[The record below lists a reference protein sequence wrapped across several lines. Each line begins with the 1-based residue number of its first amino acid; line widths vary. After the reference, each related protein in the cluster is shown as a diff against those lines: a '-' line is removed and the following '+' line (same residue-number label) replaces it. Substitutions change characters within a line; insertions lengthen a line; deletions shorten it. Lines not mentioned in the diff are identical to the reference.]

1 MTAIAMRE
9 LRLLLLS
16 PSGALL
22 LSVWTFLMGALFL
35 LELSA
40 FEQAEQRAL
49 QLGDPA
55 LLALLDFND
64 LLLASVQNHL
74 VVVLLFLGPLI
85 GARLFAD
92 GPTRDWL
99 LHAAPSLAQL
109 VAGKLVAGALVVL
122 ALVSCTFGLTLFLA
136 LAGQGA
142 QGEAVAVDVGQ
153 SLLAF
158 ITLFLAG
165 TSFVAVAAV
174 VAARS
179 SAPLAAALGSFLLLL
194 VLWLLPGSAALLGP
208 TLGEV
213 AVFLSPASHVENG
226 LRGVLSSG
234 DVLWFVSLI
243 AGAGVACGVSLD
255 GSRR

>member
-1 MTAIAMRE
+1 VTALIMRE

-22 LSVWTFLMGALFL
+22 LSIWTFLAGALFL

-55 LLALLDFND
+55 LLAMLDFND

-99 LHAAPSLAQL
+99 LHASPSLGQL
-109 VAGKLVAGALVVL
+109 VAGKLYAGGVVVGV
-122 ALVSCTFGLTLFLA
+122 LVSCTLGLPLFLA

-142 QGEAVAVDVGQ
+142 QGEAVVVDVGQ
-153 SLLAF
+153 TMLAF
-158 ITLFLAG
+158 VTLFLAG
-165 TSFVAVAAV
+165 TSFTAVAAV

-179 SAPLAAALGSFLLLL
+179 SSPLAAALGSFLLLL
-194 VLWLLPGSAALLGP
+194 VLWLLPGAAGLLGP
-208 TLGEV
+208 GLADV
-213 AVFLSPASHVENG
+213 VVFLSPASHVESG
-226 LRGVLSSG
+226 LRGVLSTS
-234 DVLWFVSLI
+234 DLLWFSSLI
-243 AGAGVACGVSLD
+243 AGCGVGCAVALD
-255 GSRR
+255 QGRR